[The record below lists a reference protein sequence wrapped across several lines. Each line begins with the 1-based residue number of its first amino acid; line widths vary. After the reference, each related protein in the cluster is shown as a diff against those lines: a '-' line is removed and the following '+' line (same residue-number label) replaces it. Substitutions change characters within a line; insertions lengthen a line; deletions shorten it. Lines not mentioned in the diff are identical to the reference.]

1 MLLRKLVTALCP
13 LLLCVAV
20 CAAFRWIDGLM
31 GSGAFWAFVLKGALL
46 GAALS
51 LILPLSGVKARTSGL
66 TGWLWLGA
74 GLLLAAVIYQYL
86 ETTGAVHLPVLKSIM
101 TVNGQVVLVESAAMG
116 YIAALALWKR

>member
-13 LLLCVAV
+13 LLLCILV
-20 CAAFRWIDGLM
+20 CTAFRWIDGLM
-31 GSGAFWAFVLKGALL
+31 GSGAFWAFALKGALL

-51 LILPLSGVKARTSGL
+51 LILPISGVRARTNGL

-74 GLLLAAVIYQYL
+74 GLLLAAVIYQYM

-116 YIAALALWKR
+116 YMAALAIWKR

>member
-1 MLLRKLVTALCP
+1 MILRKLVTALCP
-13 LLLCVAV
+13 LLLCVLV
-20 CAAFRWIDGLM
+20 CTAFRWIDGLM
-31 GSGAFWAFVLKGALL
+31 GSGAFWAFALKGALL

-51 LILPLSGVKARTSGL
+51 LILPISGVRARTNGL

-74 GLLLAAVIYQYL
+74 GLLLAAVIYQYM

-116 YIAALALWKR
+116 YMAALAIWKR

>member
-1 MLLRKLVTALCP
+1 MILRKLVTALCP
-13 LLLCVAV
+13 LLLCILV
-20 CAAFRWIDGLM
+20 CTAFRWIDGLM
-31 GSGAFWAFVLKGALL
+31 GSGAFWAFALKGALL

-51 LILPLSGVKARTSGL
+51 LILPISGVRARTNGL

-74 GLLLAAVIYQYL
+74 GLLLAAVIYQYM

-116 YIAALALWKR
+116 YMAALAIWKR